1 MAAVVASTQLLS
13 ARFAVS
19 DARPLVARRAAT
31 APTVA
36 VPRSLTVTAGWFDN
50 NKDVGGRDAMWEKQ
64 QEILR
69 KRKGGN
75 NVETE
80 VQARRKKVSGFMKGT
95 LGEALYLYYKITSS
109 STRGALSVVL
119 FRAAIP
125 LPRSTSCDKHTTIHI
140 MRAFV
145 QQCFFFFSF
154 VTSLVFFRNWRAIQN
169 DFEGKARLPFYTE
182 RAHPDYQ
189 ARRRRRPSRR

>member
-13 ARFAVS
+13 ARLAVS

-31 APTVA
+31 APSAA
-36 VPRSLTVTAGWFDN
+36 VPRSLTVTAGWFEN
-50 NKDVGGRDAMWEKQ
+50 NKDVGGRDDMWEKQ

-95 LGEALYLYYKITSS
+95 LGEA
-109 STRGALSVVL
+109 
-119 FRAAIP
+119 
-125 LPRSTSCDKHTTIHI
+125 
-140 MRAFV
+140 
-145 QQCFFFFSF
+145 
-154 VTSLVFFRNWRAIQN
+154 
-169 DFEGKARLPFYTE
+169 
-182 RAHPDYQ
+182 
-189 ARRRRRPSRR
+189 